1 MYTIKIAILII
12 SMLIDVNFQKNNLL
26 KIDNTKIKFKKASE
40 NRQRKV
46 FEIVKRIYFI
56 VKVP

>member
-26 KIDNTKIKFKKASE
+26 KIDNTKTKFKKASE

-46 FEIVKRIYFI
+46 FEIVKRIYFR